1 MINGARVIDMV
12 AETFGVTNAS
22 IRGIS
27 REARFVEARHVAGH
41 LLMRKL
47 GYSSPQAG
55 RVLGDRDHTTILHG
69 LKKLDER
76 CEADPLFAQLIRTL
90 ENWVE
95 ARVGSHAHTP
105 GELIAL
111 AGQAAHSPRKALAMP
126 VFQIQAICQLVCQM
140 AALAGTAEDLA
151 AEVKLAFSA
160 EKFDREK
167 VLEAIASILAEA
179 ALLKGDEPE
188 IKTTRA
194 AKGSPVAKE
203 PAS

>member
-12 AETFGVTNAS
+12 AETFGVTNAG

-69 LKKLDER
+69 NKKLDER
-76 CEADPLFAQLIRTL
+76 CEADPLFAKLGRSL

-105 GELIAL
+105 VDLIEL
-111 AGQAAHSPRKALAMP
+111 AGKAAHSPRKALAMP
-126 VFQIQAICQLVCQM
+126 VFQIQAICQLVCQL
-140 AALAGTAEDLA
+140 AALAETAEDLA
-151 AEVKLAFSA
+151 TEVKLAFAA
-160 EKFDREK
+160 EKFDRER
-167 VLEAIASILAEA
+167 VQSAIASILAET
-179 ALLKGDEPE
+179 ALLKGDDPE
-188 IKTTRA
+188 TKSPL
-194 AKGSPVAKE
+194 KEHEHGSA
-203 PAS
+203 